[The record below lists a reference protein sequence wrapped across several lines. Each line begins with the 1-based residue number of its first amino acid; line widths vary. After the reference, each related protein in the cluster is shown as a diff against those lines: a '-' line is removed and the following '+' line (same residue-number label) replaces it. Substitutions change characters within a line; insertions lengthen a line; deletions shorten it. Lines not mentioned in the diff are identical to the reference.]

1 MTDEAKRS
9 AWLEERKTCI
19 GASDAAAILGINP
32 WANALDVYRSKTAEG
47 ITDVD
52 SWPMQRGRA
61 MEPVVAGWY
70 AEQTGAHVEDR
81 GATVIV
87 RHPEH
92 DWIGATLDRMI
103 VGDDGEMPLEI
114 KTANN
119 HSWADWQDGAP
130 LYYQVQLQV
139 QMACMGVDRGVIAV
153 GHMGTDTLEHF
164 EYDRDDAFLAALL
177 PKLREFWDH
186 VERREPPQI
195 DPANARA
202 MESIRAMYPRH
213 VSGLEV
219 ELPSNVDVAL
229 AELAALRDAEKNVAN
244 QIATR
249 RAMIMQAMQDAE
261 KGITPSGKIVTY
273 KTQSR
278 SGYVVEPTTMR
289 VLRLPNIKE
298 G

>member
-1 MTDEAKRS
+1 MTDDAKRI
-9 AWLEERKTCI
+9 AWLAERKKSI

-32 WANALDVYRSKTAEG
+32 WRNALDVFRDKIG
-47 ITDVD
+47 DDVGNVD

-70 AEQTGAHVEDR
+70 AEQTGAKIEDR
-81 GATVIV
+81 GATVIT

-92 DWIGATLDRMI
+92 DWIGATIDRVI

-130 LYYQVQLQV
+130 LYYQVQVQL
-139 QMACMGVDRGVIAV
+139 QMACMGAVRGVIAV
-153 GHMGTDTLEHF
+153 GHMGFDTLEHF

-202 MESIRAMYPRH
+202 MESIRAMYPA
-213 VSGLEV
+213 SIDGLEV
-219 ELPSNVDVAL
+219 ELPSDVDMAL
-229 AELAALRDAEKNVAN
+229 AELADLRDAEKNVAN

-261 KGITPSGKIVTY
+261 KGITPSGKIITF
-273 KTQSR
+273 KTQNR
-278 SGYVVEPTTMR
+278 SAYTVEPCTMR
-289 VLRLPNIKE
+289 VLRLPNIN
-298 G
+298 